1 MSEKET
7 EFFNDDDTNDDIED
21 FELRLVL
28 LIENTSCDEHIVPEH
43 GLSIYIEFN
52 GQKGLYD
59 TGQTTQILENAE
71 EMFVDIDD
79 LDWIALSHGHYDHT
93 GGLKCI
99 LSKNP
104 GNIPVFAGSGVF
116 EPKFALRENNEY
128 ENIGLPYTR
137 EDISGLAASIT
148 EINEKTE
155 IAPDVFLIGPA
166 PLLETFEAPSQ
177 YMFTKDQSGNYINDL
192 MPDERTLVIR
202 TSQGIVIITGCAHR
216 GSVNITKDAMRQFP
230 DDEVLMVL
238 GGFHLGKTNDSAVK
252 ERIGAFA
259 ELNIGGIGLCHCT
272 GAKACR
278 LFKDE
283 LGDRCFIAPAG
294 SEIII

>member
-7 EFFNDDDTNDDIED
+7 EFFDDEEDEEDIDDC
-21 FELRLVL
+21 ELRLVL

-71 EMFVDIDD
+71 EMFLDIDD

-93 GGLKCI
+93 GGLKCV
-99 LSKNP
+99 LNKNP
-104 GNIPVFAGSGVF
+104 GQIPVFAGTGVF

-128 ENIGLPYTR
+128 QKIGIPYSK
-137 EDISGLAASIT
+137 EELSELAKSIT
-148 EINEKTE
+148 ELSSKTE
-155 IAPDVFLIGPA
+155 IAPNIFLIGPA
-166 PLLETFEAPSQ
+166 PLHESYEAPSQ
-177 YMFTKDQSGNYINDL
+177 YMFTKDKDGNYVND
-192 MPDERTLVIR
+192 MMTDERTLVIR
-202 TSQGIVIITGCAHR
+202 TTQGIVIITGCAHR
-216 GSVNITKDAMRQFP
+216 GSVNITKDAMQQFP

-238 GGFHLGKTNDSAVK
+238 GGFHLGKTNDAAVK
-252 ERIGAFA
+252 QRINAFA
-259 ELNIGGIGLCHCT
+259 QLSIGGIGLCHCT

-294 SEIII
+294 SEIMI